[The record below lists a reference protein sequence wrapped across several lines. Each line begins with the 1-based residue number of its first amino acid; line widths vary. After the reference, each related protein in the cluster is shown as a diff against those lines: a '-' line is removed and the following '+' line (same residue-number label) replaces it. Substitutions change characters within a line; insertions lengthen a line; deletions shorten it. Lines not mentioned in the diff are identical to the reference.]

1 MQPEQLTY
9 EDIKPKV
16 IEEIAQALAVYSKK
30 NVYEFSNIPVHA
42 HTGTDTTQI
51 EFLNILNKRFYIAC
65 NLAGA
70 LAQTA
75 SQFGVVF
82 IAPRACNVLSITE
95 VHNVAGTNGGAV
107 TLNVEK
113 LTGTQNLDAG
123 VEVLSSPFN
132 LKGTAN
138 TVQYGTM
145 TTVLTSKQ
153 LAKGDRLALKDA
165 GTLTTLSDV
174 CVIIELSY

>member
-1 MQPEQLTY
+1 MPNEKLTY
-9 EDIKPKV
+9 ADIKQQV
-16 IEEIAQALAVYSKK
+16 IDEIAQALAVYSKK
-30 NVYEFSNIPVHA
+30 NQYGFSDIPVHA

-51 EFLNILNKRFYIAC
+51 AFTNLLDKRFFIVAH
-65 NLAGA
+65 LAGA

-75 SQFGVVF
+75 SQYGVVY
-82 IAPRACNVLSITE
+82 IANKPCNIISITE
-95 VHNVAGTNGGAV
+95 VHNVAGTAGGSV

-113 LTGTQNLDAG
+113 LTLTQNLDAG
-123 VEVLSSPFN
+123 VELLASPFD

-138 TVQYGTM
+138 TVQYGSM
-145 TTVLTSKQ
+145 TTVLSSKQ
-153 LAKGDRLALKDA
+153 MAKGDRLALKDA